1 MNSRLRLGLL
11 LGVSVLF
18 VLMGLVVAALGDWRL
33 GLGNTIFFGLAA
45 AVFAYQLRELSRFEG
60 PAQLLTLKGGIPLQM
75 SSQRRAFF
83 TLVVFGAGASSVL
96 IGFQRNPLLFAL
108 GAVLM
113 LAALVVG
120 VLMLLGVP
128 KRQSLMFTPEGIH
141 FLGGGAHCVLHFD
154 NLAQL
159 QAAEWNGQLIVL
171 LQPINLAALLL
182 TVPEAQREAAAKKFG
197 QSLAYMRAPLTIWA
211 SQFGLEARSLMKTIE
226 RYVREPGTRSELKS

>member
-1 MNSRLRLGLL
+1 MNSQLRLRLLR
-11 LGVSVLF
+11 GVSLLF
-18 VLMGLVVAALGDWRL
+18 VVMGLVVAALGDLRL

-60 PAQLLTLKGGIPLQM
+60 PAQQLTLQGGIPLQM
-75 SSQRRAFF
+75 SLQRRAFF

-96 IGFQRNPLLFAL
+96 MGFQRNQLLFAL
-108 GAVLM
+108 GAALM
-113 LAALVVG
+113 IAAAVVS
-120 VLMLLGVP
+120 VLMLLGIP

-141 FLGGGAHCVLHFD
+141 FLGATPCVLHFD

-159 QAAEWNGQLIVL
+159 QAAEWNGHLIVL

-182 TVPEAQREAAAKKFG
+182 TVPEAQRDAAAKKFG
-197 QSLAYMRAPLTIWA
+197 QSLAYLRAPLTIWA

-226 RYVREPGTRSELKS
+226 RYVREPATRSELKS